1 MAGYLDAY
9 GVADLRRERIVKR
22 IAMVVVLLV
31 VIGTAGFFMF
41 RNWSEERVMDH
52 FMTLLK
58 AHNYQDAYRLW
69 GCTPETP
76 CQYYPPDKFTEDW
89 GVNGK
94 YKDAAA
100 MKIEDVDACDAGVVF
115 NIAYPGEENFGLWV
129 ERSVKTISYAPW
141 NRCPGPHL
149 QIFEFLKKR
158 FGSG

>member
-1 MAGYLDAY
+1 
-9 GVADLRRERIVKR
+9 
-22 IAMVVVLLV
+22 
-31 VIGTAGFFMF
+31 
-41 RNWSEERVMDH
+41 
-52 FMTLLK
+52 
-58 AHNYQDAYRLW
+58 
-69 GCTPETP
+69 
-76 CQYYPPDKFTEDW
+76 
-89 GVNGK
+89 VNGK